1 MLQKLDEFAEK
12 GYYGMMSM
20 AILLGSVMGG
30 IMAMFTLERN
40 NLFLLAIGFAV
51 TMANLVLSISQAP
64 AKWLVR
70 GLVICVIVNTLII
83 IISLLTS

>member
-30 IMAMFTLERN
+30 IMAMFTLQRN
-40 NLFLLAIGFAV
+40 NLFLLAIGLAV
-51 TMANLVLSISQAP
+51 TMANLVLSIGQAP

>member
-40 NLFLLAIGFAV
+40 NLFLLAIGLAV

-70 GLVICVIVNTLII
+70 GLVTCVIVNALII

>member
-12 GYYGMMSM
+12 GYYGMMST

-40 NLFLLAIGFAV
+40 NLFLLAIGLAV
-51 TMANLVLSISQAP
+51 TMENLVLSIGQAP

-70 GLVICVIVNTLII
+70 GLVTCVIVNTLII

>member
-20 AILLGSVMGG
+20 DILLGSVMGG

-40 NLFLLAIGFAV
+40 NLFLLAIGLAV
-51 TMANLVLSISQAP
+51 TMANLVLSIGQAP

-70 GLVICVIVNTLII
+70 GLVTCVIVNALII

>member
-12 GYYGMMSM
+12 GYYGMMST

-30 IMAMFTLERN
+30 IMAMVTLERN
-40 NLFLLAIGFAV
+40 NLFLLAIGLAV
-51 TMANLVLSISQAP
+51 TMANLVLSIGQAP

-70 GLVICVIVNTLII
+70 GLLTCVIVNTLII

>member
-20 AILLGSVMGG
+20 AILIGSVMGG

-40 NLFLLAIGFAV
+40 NLFLLAIGLAV

-64 AKWLVR
+64 SKWLVR
-70 GLVICVIVNTLII
+70 GLVTCVVVNTLII

>member
-12 GYYGMMSM
+12 GYYGMMST

-30 IMAMFTLERN
+30 IMAMVTLERN
-40 NLFLLAIGFAV
+40 NLFLLAIGLAV
-51 TMANLVLSISQAP
+51 TMANLVLSIGQAP

-70 GLVICVIVNTLII
+70 GLVTCVIVNTLII

>member
-1 MLQKLDEFAEK
+1 
-12 GYYGMMSM
+12 MMSM

-40 NLFLLAIGFAV
+40 NLFLLAIGLAV
-51 TMANLVLSISQAP
+51 TMANLVLSIGQAP

-70 GLVICVIVNTLII
+70 GLVTCVIVNTLII

>member
-12 GYYGMMSM
+12 GYYGMMST

-40 NLFLLAIGFAV
+40 NLFLLAIGLAV
-51 TMANLVLSISQAP
+51 TMANLVLSIGQAP

-70 GLVICVIVNTLII
+70 GLATCVIVNTLII

>member
-1 MLQKLDEFAEK
+1 
-12 GYYGMMSM
+12 MMSM
-20 AILLGSVMGG
+20 DILLGSVMGG

-40 NLFLLAIGFAV
+40 NLFLLAIGLAV
-51 TMANLVLSISQAP
+51 TMANLVLSIGQAP

-70 GLVICVIVNTLII
+70 GLVTCVIVNTLII

>member
-40 NLFLLAIGFAV
+40 NLFLLAIGLAV
-51 TMANLVLSISQAP
+51 TMANLVLSIGQAP

-70 GLVICVIVNTLII
+70 GLVTCVIVNTLII

>member
-40 NLFLLAIGFAV
+40 NLFLLAIGLAV
-51 TMANLVLSISQAP
+51 TMANLVLSIGQAP

>member
-12 GYYGMMSM
+12 GYYGMMST

-40 NLFLLAIGFAV
+40 NLFLLAIGLAV
-51 TMANLVLSISQAP
+51 TMANLVLSIGQAP

-70 GLVICVIVNTLII
+70 GLVTCVIVNTLII